1 MNLVGKIFTVLIFL
15 MCIVFSTF
23 ALMVHSAQKN
33 WREVVVGK
41 GQLADQLG
49 EAQKINNDL
58 KDQIKLLQTKR
69 DDEKKRIQDRLIALE
84 QASKDAKAERDAATD
99 KLFKEE
105 ARVGELSMTVKVT
118 ASRLNV
124 LQTTIDGMRQEI
136 KVAVDTRNA
145 TQKQLIDTNDKL
157 LNSVAERERL
167 EKLSRTLAQQLA
179 ELRQVAQSVKAP
191 PTFMATVPPI
201 QGEVT
206 AVKGDDVEI
215 SVGADDGVRKG
226 YKFIVTRPSVNKY
239 IGKIEVIR
247 VDYPNRAVCRP
258 DRASLSD
265 QIQRGDRVDTDT
277 KSR

>member
-33 WREVVVGK
+33 WREVVVKQG
-41 GQLADQLG
+41 GLADQLG
-49 EAQKINNDL
+49 EAEKINNDL
-58 KDQIKLLQTKR
+58 VGQVKSLKTKL
-69 DDEKKRIQDRLIALE
+69 DDERKWIQDRLKALE

-145 TQKQLIDTNDKL
+145 TQKNLIDTNDKL
-157 LNSVAERERL
+157 LNAVAERERL
-167 EKLSRTLAQQLA
+167 EKLNRTLAQQLTDA
-179 ELRQVAQSVKAP
+179 RLASSTP
-191 PTFMATVPPI
+191 PAVPII

-206 AVKGDDVEI
+206 AVRGDDVEI

-226 YKFIVTRPSVNKY
+226 LTFVVTRPSVSKY
-239 IGKIEVIR
+239 IGKMQVIR

-258 DRASLSD
+258 DRPSLND
-265 QIQRGDRVDTDT
+265 QIQRGDHVETDA
-277 KSR
+277 KSRVAPAKL